1 MTWIQDAN
9 GKFMH
14 ILVVDDDVRLAR
26 QISSALIEAG
36 HDPVL
41 RYDGEEA
48 LQAVAVNSF
57 DLIVLDVGLPRIDG
71 FEVLH
76 RLRNRHV
83 PSRVLVL
90 TARSEVKDRVTGL
103 QLGADD
109 YLPKPFAMQE
119 LVARVRALGRRY
131 AEEPALSLRVA
142 DLTFDVG
149 KHEVFRGPERI
160 DLSTRELMLLKVLM
174 REPGRVFTRTEL
186 CERVWEHEHEYDTK
200 LVEVF
205 IGRLRRKIGDPP
217 LIHTVRHV
225 GYAIRE
231 AIPVAGAKET

>member
-1 MTWIQDAN
+1 
-9 GKFMH
+9 MH

-26 QISSALIEAG
+26 QISSAVTEAG
-36 HDPVL
+36 HDPVVIHN
-41 RYDGEEA
+41 GEEA
-48 LQAVAVNSF
+48 LDAAGENSF
-57 DLIVLDVGLPRIDG
+57 DLIVLDIGLPRMDG
-71 FEVLH
+71 FEVLR
-76 RLRNRHV
+76 RLRAQRV
-83 PSRVLVL
+83 ASRVLVL
-90 TARSEVKDRVTGL
+90 TARGEVKDRVTGL

-131 AEEPALSLRVA
+131 AEEPTLSLRVG
-142 DLTFDVG
+142 DLTFDLAN
-149 KHEVFRGPERI
+149 HEVFRGSDRI

-174 REPGRVFTRTEL
+174 REPGRIFTRTEL

-205 IGRLRRKIGDPP
+205 IGRLRKKIGDPP

-225 GYAIRE
+225 GYTIRE
-231 AIPVAGAKET
+231 LQESPLDCAGKA

>member
-1 MTWIQDAN
+1 
-9 GKFMH
+9 MH
-14 ILVVDDDVRLAR
+14 ILVVDDDIRLAR
-26 QISSALIEAG
+26 QISSALTEAG
-36 HDPVL
+36 HDPVVI
-41 RYDGEEA
+41 YDGEEA

-57 DLIVLDVGLPRIDG
+57 DLIVLDIGLPGMNG

-76 RLRNRHV
+76 RLRTRHV
-83 PSRVLVL
+83 ASRVLVL

-131 AEEPALSLRVA
+131 PEEPSMSLRVA
-142 DLTFDVG
+142 DLTLDLAT
-149 KHEVFRGPERI
+149 HDAYRGTQRI
-160 DLSTRELMLLKVLM
+160 ELSPRELMLLKVLM

-186 CERVWEHEHEYDTK
+186 CERVWEHAHEYDTK

-205 IGRLRRKIGDPP
+205 IGRLRKKIGDPP
-217 LIHTVRHV
+217 LIQTVRHV
-225 GYAIRE
+225 GYTIR
-231 AIPVAGAKET
+231 